1 MVHYLNGKPVAAD
14 YNGGSKVIHAHR
26 NCTEWYELSSRIPNI
41 IKCWIVIFMPY
52 CIGVHVTQLYC
63 YVELDQNW

>member
-26 NCTEWYELSSRIPNI
+26 NCTEWYELSSRSN
-41 IKCWIVIFMPY
+41 KLVIFMPY
-52 CIGVHVTQLYC
+52 CIGVHMTQLYC